1 MSSLH
6 RVVLSAL
13 MLLAMLSKPILAAE
27 RVISLAPSLT
37 EMMLDLRSED
47 KLVGLLDGGPRP
59 EGLAAVPSV
68 GDFAQFEM
76 ETLLSLQPDL
86 ILYWPGSISEIQLTQ
101 LRQLDVPIYTAHAT
115 TMDEL
120 ARHFA
125 ELGALLGAA
134 DYGSELSA
142 QVQQQLQAMRARYQ
156 REVPLR
162 VFYQVWDSPMYTLGG
177 EQIISDAL
185 QVCGAQNIYADLQL
199 AAPQV
204 SIESVLA
211 RNPDVILLGSERLAP
226 MWQAWPVLRAVQRQQ
241 VLAVPDHGLERPSLQ
256 MFAALEL
263 LCEHLADFQ

>member
-47 KLVGLLDGGPRP
+47 KLVGLLDGGSRP

-86 ILYWPGSISEIQLTQ
+86 ILYWLGSISEIHRTK
-101 LRQLDVPIYTAHAT
+101 LRQCAVPMYTAHAT
-115 TMDEL
+115 TPKEL
-120 ARHFA
+120 TRHFA

-134 DYGSELSA
+134 DYCSELTA
-142 QVQQQLQAMRARYQ
+142 QVQQQLKAMRARNQ
-156 REVPLR
+156 RDGPQG
-162 VFYQVWDSPMYTLGG
+162 VF
-177 EQIISDAL
+177 
-185 QVCGAQNIYADLQL
+185 
-199 AAPQV
+199 
-204 SIESVLA
+204 
-211 RNPDVILLGSERLAP
+211 
-226 MWQAWPVLRAVQRQQ
+226 
-241 VLAVPDHGLERPSLQ
+241 
-256 MFAALEL
+256 
-263 LCEHLADFQ
+263 